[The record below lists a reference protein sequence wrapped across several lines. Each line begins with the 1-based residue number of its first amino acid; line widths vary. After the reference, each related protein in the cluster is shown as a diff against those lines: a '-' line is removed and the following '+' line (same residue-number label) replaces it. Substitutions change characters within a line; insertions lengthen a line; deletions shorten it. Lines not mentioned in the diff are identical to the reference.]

1 MYFTVFHDYFKF
13 LKYGFG
19 RATDHA
25 SIEIRYGRITRDEGI
40 ELVKN
45 NEGKIPKKY
54 LNEFLKYADITID
67 EFHNICDSFTNK
79 EIFVTNNDGSISKD
93 PDNNPILKQKIGQ

>member
-1 MYFTVFHDYFKF
+1 MPQLKLDMEELLEMRVLNSLKIMKEKF
-13 LKYGFG
+13 LKN
-19 RATDHA
+19 
-25 SIEIRYGRITRDEGI
+25 I
-40 ELVKN
+40 
-45 NEGKIPKKY
+45 